1 MSERIS
7 IEGDGADAA
16 HHAFE
21 RVITGGGIAV
31 FPADGLYGLA
41 CDPTNGEAI
50 KRIHSLKNR
59 EVAKPSAVMYFS
71 QEAMRE
77 IIESVTPIVRAMF
90 SALLPGPVT
99 LVVDNPDARYPLAGG
114 DTPERLGI
122 RLIEGPLSGVVVPV
136 FQTSANHSGDR
147 PPARVE
153 DVDEQITTAVDL
165 VIDGGELSGEPS
177 TVVDLTEVEA
187 GGSWTVLREGALSYG
202 DLERKLGGLDLG
214 G

>member
-1 MSERIS
+1 MSERLS
-7 IEGDGADAA
+7 IETDGADAV

-21 RVITGGGIAV
+21 QVIADGGIAV

-50 KRIHSLKNR
+50 QRIHRLKNR
-59 EVAKPSAVMYFS
+59 EAGKPSAIMYFS
-71 QEAMRE
+71 NEAMRE
-77 IIESVTPIVRAMF
+77 IIDSVTPIVRAML

-99 LVVDNPDARYPLAGG
+99 LIVDNPEGRYPLANG

-122 RLIEGPLSGVVVPV
+122 RLIDGPLSGLVVPV
-136 FQTSANHSGDR
+136 FQTSANHSGEP
-147 PPARVE
+147 PPARAE
-153 DVDEQITTAVDL
+153 DIHEQIASSVDL
-165 VIDGGELSGEPS
+165 FIDGGELSGKPS

-187 GGSWTVLREGALSYG
+187 GGRWSVIREGALSYG
-202 DLERKLGGLDLG
+202 DLESKLGGLELG